1 MQLTNAPIAPV
12 LNSSGTGGPARTDP
26 FGTGGFL
33 NPDKIV
39 SEFGVGEGM
48 SVADF
53 GSGAGY
59 FTILLGRLVGENGRV
74 YALDVQETALDS
86 VRIKARAIGLKNIE
100 MARANLEVAGGSG
113 LSDNSQDMV
122 LLANILFQSDKKA
135 EIIREAKRIL
145 KNGGRIILIDWRLGT
160 GGFGPPD
167 EMRINETAM
176 CDLVAEE
183 GLIFEKSIDAGQFHY
198 GISFVKS

>member
-1 MQLTNAPIAPV
+1 MQLTNTPIAPA
-12 LNSSGTGGPARTDP
+12 LNSSGTGGPARTDL
-26 FGTGGFL
+26 FNTGGFL

-86 VRIKARAIGLKNIE
+86 VKIKARATDLKNIE
-100 MARANLEVAGGSG
+100 IIRANLEVAGGSG

-122 LLANILFQSDKKA
+122 LLANILFQSDKKV
-135 EIIREAKRIL
+135 EIIKEAKRIL
-145 KNGGRIILIDWRLGT
+145 KDGGRMILIDWRLGT

-167 EMRINETAM
+167 EMRTEETAM
-176 CDLVAEE
+176 SALVVGE

-198 GISFVKS
+198 GMIFTK